1 MELGG
6 FFLFIF
12 LLGLIV
18 LVVYGSLKTGISPTI
33 TRPSHAKIL
42 AKIIS
47 KLPQNRVYDARSGWG
62 IWQIHSNFPNPQ

>member
-1 MELGG
+1 MEFNG
-6 FFLFIF
+6 FYLFIF

-18 LVVYGSLKTGISPTI
+18 LVVYGSLKTGILPTN

-47 KLPQNRVYDARSGWG
+47 
-62 IWQIHSNFPNPQ
+62 